1 MDFSFCNIFIK
12 LLDRFVSIVDIVVV
26 DIVEVIYRIELDK
39 LVYLYLV
46 CFSGKKKREYLD
58 VSYKKKLEI

>member
-1 MDFSFCNIFIK
+1 M
-12 LLDRFVSIVDIVVV
+12 SIVDIVVV

-46 CFSGKKKREYLD
+46 CFSGKKKRKYLD
-58 VSYKKKLEI
+58 VSYKKIRNLKFMLEKSNVYLV

>member
-1 MDFSFCNIFIK
+1 M
-12 LLDRFVSIVDIVVV
+12 SIVDIVVV

-46 CFSGKKKREYLD
+46 CFSGKKKRKYLD
-58 VSYKKKLEI
+58 FSYKKFRSL